1 MPFDEF
7 KQDQKVDDSPER
19 LGSKFGNMAQLN
31 TIVASNKN
39 EFESQLRGM
48 GTETRYHEGGEYE
61 EFDENQ
67 GGPE

>member
-1 MPFDEF
+1 
-7 KQDQKVDDSPER
+7 
-19 LGSKFGNMAQLN
+19 MAQMN

-61 EFDENQ
+61 EFDEN
-67 GGPE
+67 